1 MTTLTAWMSIPLV
14 KRSVTGKTPPKRFQK
29 HLGKSL
35 KSRKSSANVVIHTC
49 ADQVSTQSV
58 SEVVEHTISV
68 FL

>member
-14 KRSVTGKTPPKRFQK
+14 KRSVTGKTPPKMFQK

-35 KSRKSSANVVIHTC
+35 KNRKSAANVANHTC
-49 ADQVSTQSV
+49 ADQVSTQSI
-58 SEVVEHTISV
+58 SEVMEHTISV